1 MARKAR
7 VIAAATLGVALLLKS
22 RALKLTLKLCS
33 RRKLREKRTGKPFNE
48 ACASRGAHRSPSS
61 AKPVSNKTRA
71 LRGAR

>member
-48 ACASRGAHRSPSS
+48 ACASRGSPSS